1 MTRYQRSSGNGRK
14 LLYHGKGLNQKET
27 LNIECH
33 TVWKSWTVQRFE
45 TKEKTWMEG
54 RCDEDF
60 DRGEVLYRS
69 STVRQ
74 STRVASRMIL
84 TVSSATEKSQ
94 KNWPRLTLSLG
105 EKIQLYGFQIRINC
119 NIEIPR
125 GTASLPSL
133 VISLTSPLG
142 KFLMLRLQPPTLPDD
157 IVCLGEATSGN
168 DIPTS
173 LVTVTCLIRLG
184 VSRFTL
190 VSPVSPVRSTSK

>member
-1 MTRYQRSSGNGRK
+1 MACG
-14 LLYHGKGLNQKET
+14 
-27 LNIECH
+27 
-33 TVWKSWTVQRFE
+33 
-45 TKEKTWMEG
+45 
-54 RCDEDF
+54 EDF

-74 STRVASRMIL
+74 STRVGSRMIL

-125 GTASLPSL
+125 GTASLPLL